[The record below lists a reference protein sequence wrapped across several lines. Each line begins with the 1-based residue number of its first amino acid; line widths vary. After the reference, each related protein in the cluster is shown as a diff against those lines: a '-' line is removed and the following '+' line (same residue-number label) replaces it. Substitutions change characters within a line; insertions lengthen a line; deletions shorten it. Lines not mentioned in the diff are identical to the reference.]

1 MSEFA
6 YSSGNQ
12 TRTVIAAPNAWVPVI
27 IPAGARGFL
36 LGVENSAATFRVSWV
51 NTINPA
57 TEGDYYLAG
66 GHYYVEGVCAAQ
78 QTLYV
83 SASIPTV
90 AFASYTTSP

>member
-1 MSEFA
+1 M
-6 YSSGNQ
+6 
-12 TRTVIAAPNAWVPVI
+12 
-27 IPAGARGFL
+27 
-36 LGVENSAATFRVSWV
+36 SWV